1 MSRRLLGF
9 VLASAGALAAVP
21 GCCHTCHRDTFVASA
36 PPPSTTR
43 CNSCG
48 TLHPLPPRFQPAP
61 APGAALPPGA
71 FAPGAPPAALPPG
84 PPADGQSAFVPPGQ
98 PDASGLAQAGV
109 RLSAPEPLSTEPPPQ
124 SARAYQPPQTQEPP
138 TAAIPPRTTEP
149 PPAAAS
155 LDVPGFVQV
164 KPRVANGQ
172 KPFPDGI
179 AWLAAQGYRTVLH
192 LRRPGEDDSADR
204 RLFEKRN
211 LRFVSLEVS
220 PARLT
225 RETVGAFNR
234 LVSDPNN
241 QPLFVY
247 DRDAS
252 LAGGLWYLYF
262 RTAEKADD
270 ARVRAEA
277 ARVGFNEEQD
287 AEHRTMWVAVQAYLQ
302 NQNP

>member
-9 VLASAGALAAVP
+9 ALASALALASAA
-21 GCCHTCHRDTFVASA
+21 CCHTCSRDTFVASA
-36 PPPSTTR
+36 PPRTT

-48 TLHPLPPRFQPAP
+48 SLHPLPPRFRPAP
-61 APGAALPPGA
+61 APGAPLPPGD
-71 FAPGAPPAALPPG
+71 FVPGVPQAPS
-84 PPADGQSAFVPPGQ
+84 ADVQGAFVPPG
-98 PDASGLAQAGV
+98 DNGLAQAGA
-109 RLSAPEPLSTEPPPQ
+109 RLSAPEPLPPGTLPPGPAPE
-124 SARAYQPPQTQEPP
+124 SARAYQPQQTREPP
-138 TAAIPPRTTEP
+138 TATIPPTRPEP
-149 PPAAAS
+149 PAS

-179 AWLAAQGYRTVLH
+179 AWLASQGYRTVLH

-204 RLFEKRN
+204 RLFEKRG

-225 RETVGAFNR
+225 RDLIEAFNR
-234 LVSDPNN
+234 LVSDPAN

-247 DRDAS
+247 DREGS

-262 RTAEKADD
+262 RTAEGADD
-270 ARVRAEA
+270 ARARAEA
-277 ARVGFNEEQD
+277 TRIGLNEEQG
-287 AEHRTMWVAVQAYLQ
+287 AEHRTMWVAVQAYLSGQ
-302 NQNP
+302 PSAGSGGLK

>member
-1 MSRRLLGF
+1 MSRRLLAF
-9 VLASAGALAAVP
+9 VMVVAP
-21 GCCHTCHRDTFVASA
+21 GCCHTCNRDTFVASA

-48 TLHPLPPRFQPAP
+48 SLHPMPPRFQPTP
-61 APGAALPPGA
+61 APGAALPPGPYTPPA
-71 FAPGAPPAALPPG
+71 PPGAGFQGAYAPPG
-84 PPADGQSAFVPPGQ
+84 S

-109 RLSAPEPLSTEPPPQ
+109 RLSAPEPLSGGQPPE
-124 SARAYQPPQTQEPP
+124 SANLYKPPQTREPP
-138 TAAIPPRTTEP
+138 TASL
-149 PPAAAS
+149 PPASAS
-155 LDVPGFVQV
+155 LDVPGFVVV

-179 AWLAAQGYRTVLH
+179 AWLASQGYRTALY
-192 LRRPGEDDSADR
+192 LRRPGADDSADR
-204 RLFEKRN
+204 RLFEKRG
-211 LRFVSLEVS
+211 LRFVSLEVA

-225 RETVGAFNR
+225 RETVDAFNR

-247 DRDAS
+247 DRDGA

-262 RTAEKADD
+262 RTAEKTDD
-270 ARVRAEA
+270 AKARAEA

-287 AEHRTMWVAVQAYLQ
+287 AEHRTMWVAVQAFLQ
-302 NQNP
+302 NQGP

>member
-1 MSRRLLGF
+1 MSRRLPGF
-9 VLASAGALAAVP
+9 VLASACALVALP
-21 GCCHTCHRDTFVASA
+21 GCHTCSRDTFMASA
-36 PPPSTTR
+36 PPPSPTR

-48 TLHPLPPRFQPAP
+48 SLHPLPPRFQPTP
-61 APGAALPPGA
+61 APGAPLPPGA
-71 FAPGAPPAALPPG
+71 FAPGAPPAGLPQG
-84 PPADGQSAFVPPGQ
+84 PPADVQGAYVPPGQ

-109 RLSAPEPLSTEPPPQ
+109 RLSAPEPLSPEPPP
-124 SARAYQPPQTQEPP
+124 SARLYQQPPQTREPP
-138 TAAIPPRTTEP
+138 TASVPPQRPEP
-149 PPAAAS
+149 SGAAS

-179 AWLAAQGYRTVLH
+179 AWLASQGYRTVLH

-225 RETVGAFNR
+225 REVVGAFNR

-247 DRDAS
+247 DRDGS
-252 LAGGLWYLYF
+252 LAGGLWYLHF
-262 RTAEKADD
+262 RTIERADD
-270 ARVRAEA
+270 ARARAEA

-287 AEHRTMWVAVQAYLQ
+287 AEHRTMWVAVQAFLQ
-302 NQNP
+302 DQNP

>member
-1 MSRRLLGF
+1 MSRRLLAF
-9 VLASAGALAAVP
+9 VLAAAP

-48 TLHPLPPRFQPAP
+48 SLHPMPPRFQPTP
-61 APGAALPPGA
+61 APGAALPPGPYTPA
-71 FAPGAPPAALPPG
+71 APPGADFQGAYA
-84 PPADGQSAFVPPGQ
+84 PPGQ

-109 RLSAPEPLSTEPPPQ
+109 RLSAPEPLSAGQPPE
-124 SARAYQPPQTQEPP
+124 SANLYKPPQTREPP
-138 TAAIPPRTTEP
+138 TASVPPRPEP
-149 PPAAAS
+149 PASAS
-155 LDVPGFVQV
+155 LDVPGFVVV

-179 AWLAAQGYRTVLH
+179 AWLASQGYRTVLH
-192 LRRPGEDDSADR
+192 LRRPGDDDGADR
-204 RLFEKRN
+204 RLFEKRG

-225 RETVGAFNR
+225 RETVDAFNR

-247 DRDAS
+247 DREGA

-262 RTAEKADD
+262 RTAERADD
-270 ARVRAEA
+270 QKARAEA

-287 AEHRTMWVAVQAYLQ
+287 AGHRTMWVAVQAYLKD
-302 NQNP
+302 QNP

>member
-1 MSRRLLGF
+1 M
-9 VLASAGALAAVP
+9 
-21 GCCHTCHRDTFVASA
+21 
-36 PPPSTTR
+36 
-43 CNSCG
+43 
-48 TLHPLPPRFQPAP
+48 PPRFQPTPGPGAALQPGGFTPAAP
-61 APGAALPPGA
+61 PGAALPQ
-71 FAPGAPPAALPPG
+71 G
-84 PPADGQSAFVPPGQ
+84 PPAEGQSAFLPPGQ

-109 RLSAPEPLSTEPPPQ
+109 RLSAPEPLSSEPPPQ
-124 SARAYQPPQTQEPP
+124 SARVYQPPLQTQEPP
-138 TAAIPPRTTEP
+138 RASIPPRATE

-220 PARLT
+220 PARLS

-241 QPLFVY
+241 LPLFVY
-247 DRDAS
+247 DRDAA

-262 RTAEKADD
+262 RTAEKLDD
-270 ARVRAEA
+270 ARARAEA

-287 AEHRTMWVAVQAYLQ
+287 AEHRTMWVAVQAFLQ
-302 NQNP
+302 NNNP